1 MDQERQ
7 KPSCPLIGQN
17 GNIFHLMGLASRT
30 LRQCGMADEA
40 KEMQNR
46 IMGGDCHSY
55 EEALRIISEY
65 VETELSSSISANN
78 KRRRIQRMS
87 DNQKW
92 EIIHGDALKVLSS
105 FAPGTLT
112 RSSQIPRMPPAVGRR
127 LRRASPPSRSIRA

>member
-55 EEALRIISEY
+55 EESLGIISEY
-65 VETELSSSISANN
+65 VETELSVDIAEKN
-78 KRRRIQRMS
+78 KKKEKHTHER
-87 DNQKW
+87 
-92 EIIHGDALKVLSS
+92 
-105 FAPGTLT
+105 
-112 RSSQIPRMPPAVGRR
+112 
-127 LRRASPPSRSIRA
+127 